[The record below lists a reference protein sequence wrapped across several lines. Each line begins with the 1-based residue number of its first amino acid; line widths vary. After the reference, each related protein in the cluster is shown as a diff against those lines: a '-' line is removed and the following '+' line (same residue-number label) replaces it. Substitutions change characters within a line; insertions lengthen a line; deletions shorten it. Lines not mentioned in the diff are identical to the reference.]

1 MTKRFCKMDRREIA
15 SQLGEIHQLVAA
27 PKYLCRACA
36 RASSSKGSLCKPQAI
51 PAIKSKTKRAAVSLP
66 TLASQKVVLL
76 PKPNP
81 PQASIQESESAP
93 LALSPAPLN
102 VFDINLP
109 SLGKKQLKQA
119 KKALKKQRK
128 YHKQLAKLA
137 KKKVK
142 QLQKREKLE
151 GKLNKYNGILRVL
164 SHKRVLQGSAEQ
176 VH

>member
-27 PKYLCRACA
+27 PKYLCRSCA
-36 RASSSKGSLCKPQAI
+36 RASSSKSSLCKPQAI
-51 PAIKSKTKRAAVSLP
+51 PSLKSKAK
-66 TLASQKVVLL
+66 
-76 PKPNP
+76 
-81 PQASIQESESAP
+81 P
-93 LALSPAPLN
+93 LAVKASTLPSPTSIAENQRPQTLLTAES
-102 VFDINLP
+102 VSAFDINLP

-128 YHKQLAKLA
+128 YHKKLAKLA

-164 SHKRVLQGSAEQ
+164 SHKQVLQGSAEQ

>member
-27 PKYLCRACA
+27 PKYLCRSCA
-36 RASSSKGSLCKPQAI
+36 RASSSKSSLCKPQAI
-51 PAIKSKTKRAAVSLP
+51 PSLKSKAKPMSVKAAALPEPIAEGQRPQTLLTAESVS
-66 TLASQKVVLL
+66 A
-76 PKPNP
+76 
-81 PQASIQESESAP
+81 
-93 LALSPAPLN
+93 
-102 VFDINLP
+102 FDINLP

-119 KKALKKQRK
+119 KQALKKQRK
-128 YHKQLAKLA
+128 YHKKLAKLA

-164 SHKRVLQGSAEQ
+164 SHKQVLQGSAEQ

>member
-1 MTKRFCKMDRREIA
+1 MAKRFCKMDRREIA

-51 PAIKSKTKRAAVSLP
+51 PAIKVKTKRSVMSLSPISSPSP
-66 TLASQKVVLL
+66 TA
-76 PKPNP
+76 
-81 PQASIQESESAP
+81 ESESAP
-93 LALSPAPLN
+93 VALPPEPLN

-142 QLQKREKLE
+142 QLQKREKLQ

-164 SHKRVLQGSAEQ
+164 SHKQVLQGNAEQ